1 MCREKQKHHHF
12 YCCYTIENS
21 QQVLYVENE
30 PIALNRLRFDP
41 PYRASVVKA
50 LNLVRFTS
58 ETFPTLISN
67 SFVVLVGQV
76 DFYYLRFFFKP
87 CSSFLYKN
95 PSSRLEL

>member
-1 MCREKQKHHHF
+1 MQD
-12 YCCYTIENS
+12 TIPPMERR
-21 QQVLYVENE
+21 QY
-30 PIALNRLRFDP
+30 IAILL
-41 PYRASVVKA
+41 VIA
-50 LNLVRFTS
+50 LNLVKFTS